1 MKNPA
6 VIESR
11 NSNDDLD
18 TNTGLPRK
26 LGWTVAIWA
35 MIVLQFMIVSLQAF
49 LITSTIDQG
58 RRIARIE
65 GKLGISAE
73 ASQGI
78 HYAFSWDGVM
88 NGSNRFMSKEHPEL

>member
-26 LGWTVAIWA
+26 LGWTIAIWA
-35 MIVLQFMIVSLQAF
+35 LGLLQVMIIALLGA
-49 LITSTIDQG
+49 LISASIQQG
-58 RRIARIE
+58 KDIAVIK
-65 GKLGISAE
+65 GHLGIAQIPIE
-73 ASQGI
+73 QKHYIDWNNASIFGANQFGPI
-78 HYAFSWDGVM
+78 Y
-88 NGSNRFMSKEHPEL
+88 KEIP